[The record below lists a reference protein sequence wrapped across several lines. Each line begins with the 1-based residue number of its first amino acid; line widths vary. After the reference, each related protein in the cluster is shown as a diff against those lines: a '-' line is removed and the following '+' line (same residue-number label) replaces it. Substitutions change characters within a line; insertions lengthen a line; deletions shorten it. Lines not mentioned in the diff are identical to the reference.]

1 MKYQRGAF
9 YELMIILLVPV
20 YTYTGYYVGSLFG
33 SGWISW
39 IGAIAGFLIGMPII
53 LHLVFSVAYL
63 GTGMLAAI
71 GLGVSFFI
79 PPAWKLYW
87 LIVLCLLP
95 VFRRYDLLLE
105 KIISSEK
112 GPE

>member
-20 YTYTGYYVGSLFG
+20 YTYTGYYIGALFG
-33 SGWISW
+33 VGWL
-39 IGAIAGFLIGMPII
+39 GAIAGFVTGMPVI
-53 LHLVFSVAYL
+53 LKLVFGVEYL
-63 GTGMLAAI
+63 GTGLLAAI

-79 PPAWKLYW
+79 PPAWKLNW

-95 VFRRYDLLLE
+95 VLRRYDLLLE
-105 KIISSEK
+105 KNRIKHRGTDQS
-112 GPE
+112 